1 MWKINGAN
9 ELINKAVVWKSKS
22 KWKFRNVTKTKV
34 YVENISNKSVL
45 GVDEKTAEEEIL
57 LENNSGQI
65 WDIGTPSKDGYF
77 TLTNTLTN
85 KLLTASSAFKLELKG
100 DIKGGFCASRGL
112 SALLFVCY
120 DMLLMCM

>member
-9 ELINKAVVWKSKS
+9 ELINKADVWKSNY

-45 GVDEKTAEEEIL
+45 GVADEKTIVEEPL

-77 TLTNTLTN
+77 TLTNTLSN
-85 KLLTASSAFKLELKG
+85 KLLTASSTFKLELKG
-100 DIKGGFCASRGL
+100 ELEFSY
-112 SALLFVCY
+112 SLLISS
-120 DMLLMCM
+120 

>member
-1 MWKINGAN
+1 MSPTLTPGKQSVLFNVGICIETNY
-9 ELINKAVVWKSKS
+9 

-45 GVDEKTAEEEIL
+45 GVDEKIVVEETLI
-57 LENNSGQI
+57 ENNSGQI

-77 TLTNTLTN
+77 TLTNTLSN

-100 DIKGGFCASRGL
+100 NIR
-112 SALLFVCY
+112 V
-120 DMLLMCM
+120 